1 MVMSPAL
8 TSKMMLKHNFLS
20 ILKCGQFHKMDHT
33 THTHTSALELQIF
46 VSELS
51 FNEN

>member
-33 THTHTSALELQIF
+33 HTSALELQIF